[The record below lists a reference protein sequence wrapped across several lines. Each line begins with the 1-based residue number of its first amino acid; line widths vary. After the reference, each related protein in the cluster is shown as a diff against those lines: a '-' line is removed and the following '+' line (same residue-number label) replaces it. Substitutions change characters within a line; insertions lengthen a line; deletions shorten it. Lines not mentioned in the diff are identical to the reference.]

1 MKKVGFVGWRGMVGS
16 VLMHRMQEE
25 DGFKAIHSTFFSSS
39 AAHSPAPEVA
49 GEQEKELQATSDIG
63 KLQEMDFIL
72 TCQGSDFTQQAHS
85 ALRASDWKGV
95 WIDAASHLRMQEDS
109 CIVLDPLNKDQ
120 ILRHYACGKLDFI
133 GGNCTA
139 SIMMLGIGRLLQQ
152 GLVDWISSM
161 SYQAAS
167 GGGAKH
173 MRELLQQMRILG
185 NGVADGLDD
194 PASAILDIDAK
205 VTHLMH
211 SADLPCEHFG
221 VPLAG
226 SIVPWIDADLGNGQ
240 SKEEWKSQAEA
251 NKILGLQEGSLQFV
265 PIDGLCVRIGSMRS
279 HAMAL
284 TMQLKQEVPVD
295 ELEAMLAESH
305 KWIEVVPNTKQ
316 ASMQKLSPA
325 YTSGSF
331 TIAVGRIRKLGVGK
345 NIYSALVCGDQL
357 LWGAAEPLMRSLGI
371 LLEA

>member
-1 MKKVGFVGWRGMVGS
+1 MVGS

-39 AAHSPAPEVA
+39 AAHSLAPQVA
-49 GEQEKELQATSDIG
+49 GEQEKELQPASDIR
-63 KLQEMDFIL
+63 KLQEMDCIL
-72 TCQGSDFTQQAHS
+72 TCQGSEFTKETHG
-85 ALRASDWKGV
+85 ALRTSGWQGV
-95 WIDAASHLRMQEDS
+95 WIDAASHLRMQDDS
-109 CIVLDPLNKDQ
+109 CIVLDPLNKKRIIQ
-120 ILRHYACGKLDFI
+120 HYASGKRDFI

-139 SIMMLGIGRLLQQ
+139 SIMLLGIGCLLQA

-185 NGVADGLDD
+185 NGVAADLDN
-194 PASAILDIDAK
+194 PASAILDIDAQ
-205 VTHLMH
+205 VTNLIR
-211 SADLPCEHFG
+211 SQDLPCTHFG

-226 SIVPWIDADLGNGQ
+226 SIIPWIDADLGNGQ
-240 SKEEWKSQAEA
+240 SKEEWKSQAEV
-251 NKILGLQEGSLQFV
+251 NKILGFLEGTPEFV
-265 PIDGLCVRIGSMRS
+265 PIDGLCVRVGSMRS

-284 TMQLKQEVPVD
+284 TMHLKQDVPVN
-295 ELEAMLAESH
+295 ELEAMIAQSH
-305 KWIEVVPNTKQ
+305 KWVEVVPNTKQ
-316 ASMQKLSPA
+316 ASMEKLSPA

-331 TIAVGRIRKLGVGK
+331 TIAVGRIRKLSVGK

-357 LWGAAEPLMRSLGI
+357 LWGAAEPLRRSLDI
-371 LLEA
+371 LLEV